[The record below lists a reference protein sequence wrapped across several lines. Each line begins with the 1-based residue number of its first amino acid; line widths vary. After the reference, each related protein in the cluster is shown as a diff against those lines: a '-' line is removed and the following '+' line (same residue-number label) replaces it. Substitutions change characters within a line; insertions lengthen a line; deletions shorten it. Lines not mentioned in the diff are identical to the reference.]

1 MYVSNSIVSSDA
13 EIKDSTLCYKDG
25 PELPGLNFTTVCT
38 KRGRYV
44 VFYNERLK
52 DGVYPE
58 GYEVNNVY
66 EELCEVIVQGIYS
79 NIIH

>member
-1 MYVSNSIVSSDA
+1 M
-13 EIKDSTLCYKDG
+13 
-25 PELPGLNFTTVCT
+25 
-38 KRGRYV
+38 

-79 NIIH
+79 NNNHYMFIRLTRKKGFLITRHFSFIFASIGIILSY